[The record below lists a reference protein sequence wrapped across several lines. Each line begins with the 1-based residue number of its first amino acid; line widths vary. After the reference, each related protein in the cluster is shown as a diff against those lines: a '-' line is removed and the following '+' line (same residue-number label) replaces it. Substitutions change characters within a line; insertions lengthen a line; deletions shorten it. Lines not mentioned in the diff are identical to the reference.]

1 MRKNYVFLRVKPN
14 KEKKMTAVQLNAM
27 NTELWQSIGSIADN
41 EALMRRLTKYAKKLA
56 KENEDATL
64 MSEEEFYA
72 KIERAEQQA
81 ARGEGMELLP
91 GEDLTTFL
99 NRNGYGV

>member
-41 EALMRRLTKYAKKLA
+41 EALMMRLTKYAKKLA
-56 KENEDATL
+56 KEKEDATL
-64 MSEEEFYA
+64 MSEEEFFA